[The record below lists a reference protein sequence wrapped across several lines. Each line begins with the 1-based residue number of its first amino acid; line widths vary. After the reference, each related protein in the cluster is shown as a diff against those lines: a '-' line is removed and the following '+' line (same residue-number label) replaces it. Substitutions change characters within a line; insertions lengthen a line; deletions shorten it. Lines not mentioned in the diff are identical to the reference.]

1 MKVQCSHCGAQGNV
15 DAAKIP
21 PQGANIK
28 CPRCQNIFFIKK
40 EDSISTLP
48 SGWEE
53 VSAPFP
59 ERTVEES
66 AIPPVSEGVLEP
78 PLAEVTSEP
87 PEIVAQEAD
96 KAARQGMDFLKK
108 RMFDE
113 ALESF
118 QRVVELNPRHLDGY
132 RNLGVIYGQKKM
144 WSEALKALEKAIE
157 INPDDLQS
165 QKNLGVLYLQQKNF
179 EAAIPILEKVLTL
192 TPYDE
197 KAKNYLA
204 LALKGKKSQSRPTLE
219 KTPIQKET
227 LEMPSSS
234 SIPPSPMI
242 QREPKAETDQVSTL
256 ASESPGEEIKTE
268 ASEFPN
274 PGSMEVRPPQQGLKP
289 KPATNSKV
297 NSLLDEACDLL
308 DSQKPRDAIAK
319 CKEALQIEPDNPS
332 IYYMMG
338 LIYEE
343 RRMWDQAVEV
353 YEKALQLKP
362 DYEEVRLNLGLIK
375 NQRKKPIWKIWARRK

>member
-1 MKVQCSHCGAQGNV
+1 MRVQCSHCGAQGNV

-40 EDSISTLP
+40 EDSTSTPP

-53 VSAPFP
+53 VSTSFS
-59 ERTVEES
+59 ERAVKKES
-66 AIPPVSEGVLEP
+66 ASPPISEEALES
-78 PLAEVTSEP
+78 PLAKVASEMA
-87 PEIVAQEAD
+87 VQEAD
-96 KAARQGMDFLKK
+96 KAAQQGMDFLKK

-113 ALESF
+113 ALKSF

-144 WSEALKALEKAIE
+144 WSEALKALEKAVE

-165 QKNLGVLYLQQKNF
+165 QKNLSVLYLQQKNF

-219 KTPIQKET
+219 NPPIQKEI
-227 LEMPSSS
+227 LEVPSSS
-234 SIPPSPMI
+234 SISPSPMI
-242 QREPKAETDQVSTL
+242 QKEPKAETEQVSTL
-256 ASESPGEEIKTE
+256 ASEGPGEEIKAE
-268 ASEFPN
+268 VSESLN
-274 PGSMEVRPPQQGLKP
+274 PESREVGSSRQRLKP
-289 KPATNSKV
+289 EPAINSKV
-297 NSLLDEACDLL
+297 SSLLDEACDLL
-308 DSQKPRDAIAK
+308 DSQRPRDAIAK
-319 CKEALQIEPDNPS
+319 CKEALQIEPNNPS

-343 RRMWDQAVEV
+343 RQMWDQAREV

-362 DYEEVRLNLGLIK
+362 DYEEVRLNLGLIRK
-375 NQRKKPIWKIWARRK
+375 QRKKPIWKIWARK

>member
-1 MKVQCSHCGAQGNV
+1 MRVQCSHCGAQGNV

-28 CPRCQNIFFIKK
+28 CPRCQNLFFIK
-40 EDSISTLP
+40 EGDFPSPLP
-48 SGWEE
+48 WGRGE
-53 VSAPFP
+53 VSVPFL
-59 ERTVEES
+59 ERVVKEES
-66 AIPPVSEGVLEP
+66 ASLSVSEEALG
-78 PLAEVTSEP
+78 PLLDKVTSGP
-87 PEIVAQEAD
+87 PEMLAQEAD
-96 KAARQGMDFLKK
+96 KAAQQGMDFLKK
-108 RMFDE
+108 RMFEE

-165 QKNLGVLYLQQKNF
+165 QKNLSVLYLQQKNF
-179 EAAIPILEKVLTL
+179 DAAISILEKVLTL
-192 TPYDE
+192 TPSDE

-204 LALKGKKSQSRPTLE
+204 LALKGKKSQSQPTLE
-219 KTPIQKET
+219 KAPVQKEI
-227 LEMPSSS
+227 LEKPST
-234 SIPPSPMI
+234 SIPSPL
-242 QREPKAETDQVSTL
+242 RETGPVSILT
-256 ASESPGEEIKTE
+256 SESPGEDIQTE
-268 ASEFPN
+268 ASRSFNSDSTEVKLPN
-274 PGSMEVRPPQQGLKP
+274 QHLKLEL
-289 KPATNSKV
+289 ATNPKV
-297 NSLLDEACDLL
+297 SALLDEACDLL

-343 RRMWDQAVEV
+343 RQMWDQAIEV

-362 DYEEVRLNLGLIK
+362 DYEEVRLNLGLVK
-375 NQRKKPIWKIWARRK
+375 KQRKKPIWKIWARK

>member
-1 MKVQCSHCGAQGNV
+1 MRVQCSHCGAQGNV

-28 CPRCQNIFFIKK
+28 CPRCQNLFFIKK
-40 EDSISTLP
+40 EEGDFPSPLP
-48 SGWEE
+48 WGRGE
-53 VSAPFP
+53 VSAPFL
-59 ERTVEES
+59 ERVVKEES
-66 AIPPVSEGVLEP
+66 ASLSASEEALGSL
-78 PLAEVTSEP
+78 LDEVTSGP
-87 PEIVAQEAD
+87 PEMLAQEAD
-96 KAARQGMDFLKK
+96 KAAQQGMDFLKK
-108 RMFDE
+108 RMFEE

-165 QKNLGVLYLQQKNF
+165 QKNLSVLYLQQKNF
-179 EAAIPILEKVLTL
+179 DAAISILKKVLTL
-192 TPYDE
+192 TPSDE
-197 KAKNYLA
+197 KAKNYLV
-204 LALKGKKSQSRPTLE
+204 LALKGKKSQSQPTLE
-219 KTPIQKET
+219 KAPVQKEIGDK
-227 LEMPSSS
+227 PSA
-234 SIPPSPMI
+234 SIPSPL
-242 QREPKAETDQVSTL
+242 RETGPVSVLT
-256 ASESPGEEIKTE
+256 SESPGEDIQTE
-268 ASEFPN
+268 DSRSFNSESTEVKLPN
-274 PGSMEVRPPQQGLKP
+274 QHLKL
-289 KPATNSKV
+289 KLATNPKV
-297 NSLLDEACDLL
+297 SALLDEACDLL

-343 RRMWDQAVEV
+343 RQMWDQAIEV

-362 DYEEVRLNLGLIK
+362 DYEEVRLNLGLVK
-375 NQRKKPIWKIWARRK
+375 KQRKKPIWKIWARK